1 MIFKIKA
8 AFNMEIVKA
17 GKLTKIYGGNP
28 RLDHVQ
34 IWYRNMIKII
44 SLDIW
49 MVVTMK
55 VAYNIEIVKITK
67 LIKSSDENPRSGHSE
82 AWPRKRLTITLY
94 LRHRTYSSF
103 LM

>member
-28 RLDHVQ
+28 RLDYVQ

-55 VAYNIEIVKITK
+55 VAYNIEIVKIAK